1 MDAHGR
7 HLLKRND
14 LEHYLLTAVDWIKA
28 NRQTALSI
36 AAISAG
42 VIIFAVFV
50 IVRLHT
56 AQGRA
61 NDRLSMAQGRLYS
74 GDIAGGVSGLDEII
88 QKYAGTAAASQARL
102 LKADYLESQKNFT
115 AAAEMA
121 RAVMADGK
129 PKTIIPLA
137 YMSLGN
143 IQENAGDIKGAIA
156 TYTAF
161 LDTYPDHF
169 YAAKAYESLGRLH
182 EFANEPG
189 EAKSAYERLAT
200 MYPDTA
206 WAQRARERLSFLSS
220 TTAAQPVVQK

>member
-1 MDAHGR
+1 MDAHAR

-14 LEHYLLTAVDWIKA
+14 MEHYVLLGVDWIKA
-28 NRQTALSI
+28 NRQTAFSI
-36 AAISAG
+36 AAITAG
-42 VIIFAVFV
+42 IIIFAVFV
-50 IVRLHT
+50 FARFQT

-61 NDRLSMAQGRLYS
+61 NDRLSMAQGRLYG
-74 GDIAGGVSGLDEII
+74 GDIPGGVAGLDEII

-121 RAVMADGK
+121 RTVIAEGK

-137 YMSLGN
+137 YMALGA
-143 IQENAGDIKGAIA
+143 IQENAGDLKGAIA

-161 LDTYPDHF
+161 LDKYPDHF
-169 YAAKAYESLGRLH
+169 YAAKTYESLGRLH
-182 EFANEPG
+182 EFSNAPG

-200 MYPDTA
+200 MYPDTG
-206 WAQRARERLSFLSS
+206 WAQRARERLSFL
-220 TTAAQPVVQK
+220 TAPQAAQPVARK

>member
-1 MDAHGR
+1 MDANAR

-14 LEHYLLTAVDWIKA
+14 LEHYLLTAIDWVKA

-36 AAISAG
+36 ASITAG
-42 VIIFAVFV
+42 IIIFTIFV
-50 IVRLHT
+50 LVRLHT

-74 GDIAGGVSGLDEII
+74 GDIAGGVGGLDEII

-102 LKADYLESQKNFT
+102 MKADYLESQKNFT

-121 RAVMADGK
+121 RAVTAEGK

-137 YMSLGN
+137 YMALGN

-156 TYTAF
+156 TYTSF
-161 LDTYPDHF
+161 LDKYPDHF

-182 EFANEPG
+182 EFSNAPG
-189 EAKSAYERLAT
+189 EAKTAYERLAT
-200 MYPDTA
+200 MYPDTG
-206 WAQRARERLSFLSS
+206 WAQRARERLSFLTSS
-220 TTAAQPVVQK
+220 SAARPAAPK

>member
-1 MDAHGR
+1 MDANAR

-14 LEHYLLTAVDWIKA
+14 LEHYLLMAVDWVKA

-36 AAISAG
+36 AAITAG

-50 IVRLHT
+50 VVRFHT

-74 GDIAGGVSGLDEII
+74 GDIAGGVAGLDEII
-88 QKYAGTAAASQARL
+88 QNYAGTAAASQARL
-102 LKADYLESQKNFT
+102 MKADYLLSQKNFT
-115 AAAEMA
+115 AAAEVA
-121 RAVMADGK
+121 RVVLSDGK
-129 PKTIIPLA
+129 PRTIIPLA
-137 YMSLGN
+137 YMALGD
-143 IQENAGDIKGAIA
+143 IQENGGDIKGAIA

-161 LDTYPDHF
+161 LDKYPDNF

-182 EFANEPG
+182 EFSNAPG
-189 EAKSAYERLAT
+189 EAKTAYERLAT
-200 MYPDTA
+200 MYPDTG

-220 TTAAQPVVQK
+220 STAQPAAPK